1 MKLKDILWGP
11 YQLCVYFF
19 VGVVLYA
26 LSVEASAKTYIEWK
40 NQAKFLNLNESI
52 ETTDHLRLG
61 HKWKNNFYFEAGPR
75 TSGFSAEAG
84 YKIKILPKF
93 VLKGKIESNKT
104 DTWKHGLETEL
115 RYTFGK

>member
-1 MKLKDILWGP
+1 MFPSHD
-11 YQLCVYFF
+11 
-19 VGVVLYA
+19 
-26 LSVEASAKTYIEWK
+26 
-40 NQAKFLNLNESI
+40 
-52 ETTDHLRLG
+52 RLG

-84 YKIKILPKF
+84 YKFKISPKF